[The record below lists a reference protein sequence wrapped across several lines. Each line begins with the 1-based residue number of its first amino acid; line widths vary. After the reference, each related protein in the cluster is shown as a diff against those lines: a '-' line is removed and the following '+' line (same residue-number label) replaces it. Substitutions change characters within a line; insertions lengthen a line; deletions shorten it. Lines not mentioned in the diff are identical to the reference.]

1 MVKPHK
7 FERKIAIR
15 SNTHRKKGRAPETKT
30 TMKKKK
36 YCPS

>member
-15 SNTHRKKGRAPETKT
+15 SNTHRKKGRAPETKLQ
-30 TMKKKK
+30 
-36 YCPS
+36 